1 MEPIE
6 RQLSRDRSIGDVG
19 IKRTKVW
26 HLRDWTL
33 CFAVSPYQGDYLMS
47 CTSPGEIAAGLAEL
61 SHRDRRRIA
70 RKAAQMRAEAITE
83 LIRAVGR
90 AIMRMGRAVT
100 APPVPRSA
108 G

>member
-1 MEPIE
+1 M
-6 RQLSRDRSIGDVG
+6 SR
-19 IKRTKVW
+19 K
-26 HLRDWTL
+26 H
-33 CFAVSPYQGDYLMS
+33 
-47 CTSPGEIAAGLAEL
+47 PGEITAALVAF
-61 SHRDRRRIA
+61 SHRDRARIVKEA
-70 RKAAQMRAEAITE
+70 GRMRAEAMTE